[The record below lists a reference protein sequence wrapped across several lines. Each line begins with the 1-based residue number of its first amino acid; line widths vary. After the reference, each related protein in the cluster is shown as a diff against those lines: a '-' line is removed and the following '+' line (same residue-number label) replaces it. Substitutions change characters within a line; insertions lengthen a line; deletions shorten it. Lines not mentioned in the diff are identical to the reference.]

1 MGISIL
7 DIETQEDFNL
17 WLTTD
22 LDPYKRFIFAKI
34 NDSSRP
40 KSKNSLPK
48 YQWEIHHI
56 IPRFVRA
63 DEAKPNCFWNKILLN
78 QLDEHQIRYD
88 EAKPNGDPQ
97 DFVILKTR
105 LSRDPN
111 KHTQRLTKHKG
122 TFPYEIPK
130 NVSEWARELQKKSIE
145 VQRKRGTGFFDPETG
160 RKSGK
165 ISGKLRTDKRDEYYI
180 RKQEPF
186 LTEKLSEGSVWYHEW
201 SNPFLYI
208 PSLKLCT
215 SLGVTLFYKAFNVCF
230 KLN

>member
-1 MGISIL
+1 VALLMGISIL

-22 LDPYKRFIFAKI
+22 LDPYKRFIFAKR

-63 DEAKPNCFWNKILLN
+63 DLKNCFWNKILLTF
-78 QLDEHQIRYD
+78 DEEAHQIRYD

-97 DFVILKTR
+97 DFLILKTR

-111 KHTQRLTKHKG
+111 KHAQRLTKHKV
-122 TFPYEIPK
+122 PI
-130 NVSEWARELQKKSIE
+130 
-145 VQRKRGTGFFDPETG
+145 
-160 RKSGK
+160 
-165 ISGKLRTDKRDEYYI
+165 
-180 RKQEPF
+180 
-186 LTEKLSEGSVWYHEW
+186 
-201 SNPFLYI
+201 
-208 PSLKLCT
+208 
-215 SLGVTLFYKAFNVCF
+215 
-230 KLN
+230 